1 MIKKGDA
8 VLYLNEWYGSSF
20 DLLMK
25 YFTHLGDGLIF
36 LPLIVLALL
45 FRYRYAIELALT
57 GLFLTLVVNILKQV
71 VFTNTERPK
80 RFFDGIAELDFIQG
94 IDMHGLNSFPS
105 GHTAT
110 AAAIAVLTALEW
122 KNRRAVFAGITFAL
136 LIGFSRIY
144 LAQHF
149 LRDVVFGYLVGV
161 VVATAGYYVAQHA
174 LKPYS
179 FADKSLIRS

>member
-1 MIKKGDA
+1 
-8 VLYLNEWYGSSF
+8 
-20 DLLMK
+20 MK
-25 YFTHLGDGLIF
+25 YFTQLGDGLIF

-45 FRYRYAIELALT
+45 FRFRYAIELAMT
-57 GLFLTLVVNILKQV
+57 GIFLTVVVNILKQV
-71 VFTNTERPK
+71 VFTDTERPK
-80 RFFDGIAELDFIQG
+80 RFFQGIVELNMVPG

-110 AAAIAVLTALEW
+110 AAAIAVLIALEW
-122 KNRRAVFAGITFAL
+122 KNKTAVFASLIFAV

-161 VVATAGYYVAQHA
+161 VVATAGYYIAQYA